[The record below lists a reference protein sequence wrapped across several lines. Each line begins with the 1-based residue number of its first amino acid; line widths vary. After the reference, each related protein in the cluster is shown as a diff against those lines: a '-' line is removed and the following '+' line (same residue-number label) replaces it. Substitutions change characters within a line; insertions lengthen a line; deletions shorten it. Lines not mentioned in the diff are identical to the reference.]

1 MLVRLPGCPGLEV
14 ALSVRLAVTLSIKEM
29 VRNAP
34 RFASI
39 SAVIALITVLIL
51 FLAGLGEGLALGNRQ
66 FLERID
72 GDLLVY
78 QETADLQ
85 IAASQFDGS
94 VLASIRRVDGVAD
107 LGALAFSSTVVEPL
121 DAAGSDG
128 AEDGAQAD
136 GALGGERV
144 ALIGVEPG
152 RPGAPPVREGRTF
165 TSLDANE
172 AIFGARAALF
182 TGAEVGDVVTVR
194 STQGAVDERYDLR
207 VVGIAN
213 GQQYQISAS
222 ILTPLVTFERV
233 RPKADAAVDP
243 RRLLFD
249 VVAVRAADGVPPAT
263 LKERLEREVRGVEAV
278 DLVTAYTNVP
288 GYTAQESTVNTQTF
302 FTLIIG
308 VLVVGGFFQIQT
320 LQKVPQIGM
329 LRAIGASGGLIAW
342 ATVLQ
347 IVFTNLVGVALGALG
362 TAGLAASFPPQVP
375 IEFRPTNVGTAIAG
389 LLIIGPAGGLVALR
403 AALRVEPLTALG
415 LGK

>member
-1 MLVRLPGCPGLEV
+1 MT
-14 ALSVRLAVTLSIKEM
+14 VRLAITLALKEM
-29 VRNAP
+29 VRNVP

-121 DAAGSDG
+121 GGDAAASL
-128 AEDGAQAD
+128 E
-136 GALGGERV
+136 GERV

-152 RPGAPPVREGRTF
+152 RPGLPPVREGRAF

-172 AIFGARAALF
+172 VIFGARAALF

-207 VVGIAN
+207 VVGIAG

-222 ILTPLVTFERV
+222 IVTPLATFERV
-233 RPKADAAVDP
+233 RPRADAGVDP
-243 RRLLFD
+243 TRLLFD
-249 VVAVRAADGVPPAT
+249 VVAVRAADGVDPAT
-263 LKERLEREVRGVEAV
+263 LKARIEEEVRSVEAV

-329 LRAIGASGGLIAW
+329 LKAIGAGGGLIAG

-362 TAGLAASFPPQVP
+362 TAALAASFPPQVP
-375 IEFRPTNVGTAIAG
+375 IEFRPTNVGTAVAG
-389 LLIIGPAGGLVALR
+389 LLVIGPAGGLVALR